1 MRFTSTDKD
10 MSILEYD
17 FMQRALVGGILMG
30 AFAPVLGTF
39 LVLRRISLISDTLA
53 HVALLGLA
61 IGLVTNI
68 WPNIVTFISVCA
80 AAVTIEFMRSR
91 GRMPSDVALAIVLY
105 STMAGSIVLI
115 SSTQGFRIDLFSF
128 LFGSILGLNNSDIWI
143 LLLLAA
149 TVFICIFIFF
159 SELAQTAFDA
169 DLAKVSGVPVGM
181 INLGLALLTAATI
194 TFSMRLMGV
203 LLVGTL
209 IVVPFIAGQALFDNL
224 KGAIFSASIIG
235 ASSSVLGLVG
245 SFYFDLPAG
254 GAIAIVAVCFL
265 ILSVV
270 YRRAVKLL
278 SKPANH
284 Y

>member
-1 MRFTSTDKD
+1 

-80 AAVTIEFMRSR
+80 AAVTIEFMRSK

-181 INLGLALLTAATI
+181 INLGLAVLTAATI

-224 KGAIFSASIIG
+224 KGSIFSASIIG

-265 ILSVV
+265 ILSVT
-270 YRRAVKLL
+270 YRRTVKLL

>member
-1 MRFTSTDKD
+1 

-80 AAVTIEFMRSR
+80 AAVTIEFMRSK

-181 INLGLALLTAATI
+181 INLGLAVLTAATI

-254 GAIAIVAVCFL
+254 GAIAIVAVCSL
-265 ILSVV
+265 ILSVT
-270 YRRAVKLL
+270 YRRTVKLL
-278 SKPANH
+278 SKS
-284 Y
+284 YFSL

>member
-1 MRFTSTDKD
+1 

-17 FMQRALVGGILMG
+17 FMQRALIGGILMG

-68 WPNIVTFISVCA
+68 WPSMVTFISVCA
-80 AAVTIEFMRSR
+80 AAVTIEYMRSK
-91 GRMPSDVALAIVLY
+91 GKMPSDVALAIVLY

-128 LFGSILGLNNSDIWI
+128 LFGSILGLSTNDIWI
-143 LLLLAA
+143 LFFLAA
-149 TVFICIFIFF
+149 MVFICISLFF

-181 INLGLALLTAATI
+181 INFGLAVLTAATI

-224 KGAIFSASIIG
+224 KGAILSASLIGATSSIIG
-235 ASSSVLGLVG
+235 LAG

-265 ILSVV
+265 ILSVA

-278 SKPANH
+278 IKMG
-284 Y
+284 

>member
-1 MRFTSTDKD
+1 

-80 AAVTIEFMRSR
+80 AAVTIEFMRSK

-181 INLGLALLTAATI
+181 INLGLAVLTAATI

-224 KGAIFSASIIG
+224 KGAIFSASLIG

-245 SFYFDLPAG
+245 SFYLDLPAG

-265 ILSVV
+265 ILSVT
-270 YRRAVKLL
+270 YRRTLKLL

-284 Y
+284 H

>member
-1 MRFTSTDKD
+1 

-80 AAVTIEFMRSR
+80 AAVTIEFMRSK

-181 INLGLALLTAATI
+181 INLGLAVLTAATI

-254 GAIAIVAVCFL
+254 GAIAIVAVCSL
-265 ILSVV
+265 ILSVT
-270 YRRAVKLL
+270 YRRTVKLL

>member
-1 MRFTSTDKD
+1 

-80 AAVTIEFMRSR
+80 AAVTIEFMRSK

-181 INLGLALLTAATI
+181 INLGLAVLTAATI

-265 ILSVV
+265 ILSVT
-270 YRRAVKLL
+270 YRRTVKLL

>member
-1 MRFTSTDKD
+1 

-80 AAVTIEFMRSR
+80 AAVTIEFMRSK

-181 INLGLALLTAATI
+181 INLGLAVLTAATI

-245 SFYFDLPAG
+245 SFYLDLPAG
-254 GAIAIVAVCFL
+254 GAIAIAAVCFL
-265 ILSVV
+265 ILSVT
-270 YRRAVKLL
+270 YRRTVKLL

>member
-1 MRFTSTDKD
+1 

-17 FMQRALVGGILMG
+17 FMQRALIGGILMG

-68 WPNIVTFISVCA
+68 WPSLVTFISVCA
-80 AAVTIEFMRSR
+80 AAVTIEYMRSK
-91 GRMPSDVALAIVLY
+91 GKMPSDVALAIVLY

-128 LFGSILGLNNSDIWI
+128 LFGSILGLSTNDIWI
-143 LLLLAA
+143 LLFLAVM
-149 TVFICIFIFF
+149 VFICISLFF
-159 SELAQTAFDA
+159 SELAQTAFDT

-181 INLGLALLTAATI
+181 INFGLAVLTAATI

-224 KGAIFSASIIG
+224 KGAILSASLIGATSSIIG
-235 ASSSVLGLVG
+235 LAG
-245 SFYFDLPAG
+245 SFYLDLPAG

-265 ILSVV
+265 MLSVA

-278 SKPANH
+278 IKTG
-284 Y
+284 

>member
-1 MRFTSTDKD
+1 

-17 FMQRALVGGILMG
+17 FMQRAVVGGILMG

-53 HVALLGLA
+53 DVALLGLA

-80 AAVTIEFMRSR
+80 AAVTIEFMRSK

-181 INLGLALLTAATI
+181 INLGLVVLTAATI

-265 ILSVV
+265 ILSVT
-270 YRRAVKLL
+270 YRRTVKLL

>member
-1 MRFTSTDKD
+1 MHFTSTDKD

-80 AAVTIEFMRSR
+80 AAVTNEFMRSK

-181 INLGLALLTAATI
+181 INLGLAVLTAARI

-245 SFYFDLPAG
+245 SFYLDLPAG

-265 ILSVV
+265 ILSVT
-270 YRRAVKLL
+270 YRRTVKLL

>member
-1 MRFTSTDKD
+1 

-80 AAVTIEFMRSR
+80 AAVTIEFMRSK

-181 INLGLALLTAATI
+181 INLGLAVLTAATI

-245 SFYFDLPAG
+245 SFYLDLPAG

-265 ILSVV
+265 ILSVT
-270 YRRAVKLL
+270 YRRTVKLL